1 MANVTIRLDDELHQ
15 ILDELWERASRSR
28 SEMVRDLLRRQ
39 FSLMRFDRLRKQSL
53 LVAEWHGYLTENDV
67 LRDLT

>member
-15 ILDELWERASRSR
+15 ILDELCERASRSR

-39 FSLMRFDRLRKQSL
+39 F
-53 LVAEWHGYLTENDV
+53 
-67 LRDLT
+67 